1 MEDDRRALS
10 HKRRHLPSWIS
21 GKPRQSDPG
30 AIGLFRAKR
39 CRSVTWLTPEPS
51 ERCGINNSR
60 LRTHW
65 VERRHPDGA
74 SRSGDHRRGWRKKNR
89 HVRMNI
95 IPRLITKLE
104 DVVAGAKPSSAVK
117 PPEDFN
123 TLLAIERT
131 NLAQERTIMAW
142 VRTATSLISF
152 GFTIYKFFQLEVK
165 GPVLTS
171 QVIGPRTFAV
181 IDDSHGFVRS
191 GSGNAATS

>member
-1 MEDDRRALS
+1 
-10 HKRRHLPSWIS
+10 
-21 GKPRQSDPG
+21 
-30 AIGLFRAKR
+30 
-39 CRSVTWLTPEPS
+39 
-51 ERCGINNSR
+51 
-60 LRTHW
+60 
-65 VERRHPDGA
+65 
-74 SRSGDHRRGWRKKNR
+74 
-89 HVRMNI
+89 MNI

-171 QVIGPRTFAV
+171 QVIGPRTFALLMILMGLFGLVVATLQHREYKRRMLRDHPSVPYHSPAGWIAGLISILGLVAMISV
-181 IDDSHGFVRS
+181 ILGW
-191 GSGNAATS
+191 

>member
-1 MEDDRRALS
+1 
-10 HKRRHLPSWIS
+10 
-21 GKPRQSDPG
+21 
-30 AIGLFRAKR
+30 
-39 CRSVTWLTPEPS
+39 
-51 ERCGINNSR
+51 
-60 LRTHW
+60 
-65 VERRHPDGA
+65 
-74 SRSGDHRRGWRKKNR
+74 
-89 HVRMNI
+89 MNI
-95 IPRLITKLE
+95 ISRLVTELE

-171 QVIGPRTFAV
+171 QVIGPRTFALLMILMGLFGLVVATLQHREYKTENAQDHPSVPYHSPAGWIAGLISILGLVAMVSV
-181 IDDSHGFVRS
+181 ILDW
-191 GSGNAATS
+191 